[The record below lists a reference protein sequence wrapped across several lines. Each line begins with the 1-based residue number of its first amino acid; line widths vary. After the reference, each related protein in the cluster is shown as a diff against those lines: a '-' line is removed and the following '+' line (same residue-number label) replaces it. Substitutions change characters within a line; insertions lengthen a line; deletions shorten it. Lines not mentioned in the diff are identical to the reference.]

1 MAYNFDKQVTVG
13 DWEVQVDSGAKYG
26 FFEHQKTG
34 AGGGL
39 WFEDEKDVL
48 DEIQVTLRDYDGV
61 YELPR
66 QVAAALLMMGFFVG
80 IEFQ

>member
-1 MAYNFDKQVTVG
+1 MAYNFNKQTTVG
-13 DWEVQVDSGAKYG
+13 KYLVAVDSQAKYG
-26 FFEHQKTG
+26 YFEHEDTG

-39 WFEDEKDVL
+39 WFEEEKDVL
-48 DEIQVTLRDYDGV
+48 DEVQVTLRDYDGM

-66 QVAAALLMMGFFVG
+66 QVSAALLLMGFFVG